1 MATYSV
7 NIEAY
12 LDVEASNSEEAWAM
26 VNSALSGL
34 FYEVRDKNTA
44 FVDGELTIGEVEE
57 EEED

>member
-26 VNSALSGL
+26 VNNALSGL
-34 FYEVRDKNTA
+34 FYEVRDNNTA

-57 EEED
+57 EEN

>member
-7 NIEAY
+7 SIEAY
-12 LDVEASNSEEAWAM
+12 LDVEASDSEEAWTM

-44 FVDGELTIGEVEE
+44 FVDGELTVGEVEE
-57 EEED
+57 LEEN